1 MKFKNIIFY
10 CIILTGYFSCS
21 VPSEKAITNEQKAK
35 IETEVRAIVDSISS
49 SASELRTDYFK
60 KIYWNDDDFTAIWEG
75 VTDYDEYI
83 EQTDEMYST
92 MKSLNFME
100 DDVSVVVYDEK
111 TAIALFSGKAKGESK
126 DGVKMNLNNFNAS
139 MLFRNVEGNW
149 KIVFTHESAE
159 QEIIMPEDES
169 DSEDTNME

>member
-1 MKFKNIIFY
+1 MKFKNILLCGLMVI
-10 CIILTGYFSCS
+10 GYFSCS
-21 VPSEKAITNEQKAK
+21 VPSEKAITNEEKAQ

-60 KIYWNDDDFTAIWEG
+60 KIYWNDDDFVAIWEG
-75 VTDYDEYI
+75 VTGYDEYI
-83 EQTDEMYST
+83 QQTDEMYST

-100 DDVSVVVYDEK
+100 DEVSVVVYDKK
-111 TAIALFSGKAKGESK
+111 TAMALFSGKAKGESK
-126 DGVKMNLNNFNAS
+126 DGVKMNLNNFNSS

-159 QEIIMPEDES
+159 QEIVMPEEKPATGGS
-169 DSEDTNME
+169 LME